1 MKTHI
6 FAFGLRGV
14 IRHLLLL
21 LHQLVQSFEE
31 LYTLLQTE
39 DRNMASDVN
48 VDVEKD
54 KRSAINQL
62 WLDILLFLYFMA
74 LELFT

>member
-21 LHQLVQSFEE
+21 FHQLVQSCED
-31 LYTLLQTE
+31 LHTLLQTE

-62 WLDILLFLYFMA
+62 WLDILLFLYFMS